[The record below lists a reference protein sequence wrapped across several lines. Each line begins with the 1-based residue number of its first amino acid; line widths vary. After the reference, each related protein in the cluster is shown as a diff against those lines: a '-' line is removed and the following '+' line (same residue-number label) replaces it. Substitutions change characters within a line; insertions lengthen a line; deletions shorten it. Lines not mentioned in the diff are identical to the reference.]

1 MINDGSWKFTFS
13 GDDVA
18 FINNFTYQALPWLQ
32 TTFRYS
38 IFDPND
44 IGKDDLK
51 DRSFGIK
58 TQIFEENRYI
68 PQVSI
73 GIRDFLGT
81 GTFSS
86 EYLVASKKFNNFD
99 VSVGLGWG
107 RLSDRS
113 SFDNPLGKLNSHL
126 FKRQIYSGG
135 ELGGELRLRSIFR
148 GESVGTFGGV
158 TYSLDDFNLK
168 FHLEYNSD
176 EYKREQYFGT
186 MESNSPVNFG
196 IEWEPITNTKFGI
209 SYKYGNQLG
218 LSISSQLDTKY
229 TPKRKSVESFYSS
242 YDLNHSS
249 KISKSINFS
258 NWYEKLLYDV
268 EMSGLRMNRASLT
281 DDYSGITIE
290 ISNIDY
296 VLMADAINRFLI
308 LANLHLPKIVRN
320 INLIINEDGFK
331 VTTINFKRRDS
342 EFSIIDDRSINILR
356 ARNIDTDQLNTIYS
370 KKLNIGYNLASRFQL
385 FSASKSLKYQVY
397 GSLNASYRLRED
409 LFIFTSIAYDLK
421 NNFFVNQ
428 VIDSALPPVRTEIDK
443 YLTQGRSGIDSL
455 FLEKRSNFNSN
466 TYYRVY
472 AGILEQM
479 FSGVGVEILYN
490 QFRKRWALGATVNHV
505 RKRNYNR
512 SFELLDYTT
521 TTSYLSLYYAS
532 PFYNYDFAL
541 HLGRYLAKDTGA
553 TIEVRRTFDNGF
565 SIGIFASS
573 TNVSKEDFGE
583 GSFDKGINF
592 SVPMD
597 FFTKNNN
604 KYKFTNTLRS
614 VQRDGGQRMD
624 GFSGTLWF
632 DLRDVRYDSLM
643 NHKDRMIDLL

>member
-1 MINDGSWKFTFS
+1 MINDGSWKYTFS

-44 IGKDDLK
+44 IGRDDLK

-126 FKRQIYSGG
+126 FKREIYSGG

-196 IEWEPITNTKFGI
+196 IEWEPFANTKFGI

-242 YDLNHSS
+242 YDQNHSS
-249 KISKSINFS
+249 KISRSINFS

-268 EMSGLRMNRASLT
+268 EMSGLRMNRASLSE
-281 DDYSGITIE
+281 DYSGITIE

-331 VTTINFKRRDS
+331 VTTINFRRRDS

-356 ARNIDTDQLNTIYS
+356 ARNIESDQLNTIYS
-370 KKLNIGYNLASRFQL
+370 KKLNIGFNLASRFQL
-385 FSASKSLKYQVY
+385 FSPSKSLKYQVY
-397 GSLNASYRLRED
+397 GSLNASYRLRDD
-409 LFIFTSIAYDLK
+409 LFMFTSIAYDLK

-455 FLEKRSNFNSN
+455 FLEKRSNFNSD
-466 TYYRVY
+466 TYYRIY

-541 HLGRYLAKDTGA
+541 HLGRYLAKDTGVTA
-553 TIEVRRTFDNGF
+553 EVRRTFDNGF

-592 SVPMD
+592 RVPID
-597 FFTKNNN
+597 FFTKSNN

-624 GFSGTLWF
+624 GFSGVLWF